1 MFRTAR
7 ITFADHA
14 SGAERTLTAQVFHDP
29 AYDQFWQDDAVFD
42 AVERCCSTY
51 GEVGIIDYTWVN

>member
-7 ITFADHA
+7 ITFADQN
-14 SGAERTLTAQVFHDP
+14 GARTITAQVFHDP
-29 AYDQFWQDDAVFD
+29 TFSPFWQDQAVAD

-51 GEVGIIDYTWVN
+51 GEVGIIDWTWVD

>member
-7 ITFADHA
+7 ITFADQN
-14 SGAERTLTAQVFHDP
+14 GARTITARVFHNP
-29 AYDQFWQDDAVFD
+29 AYDQFWQDVALLD

-51 GEVGIIDYTWVN
+51 GEVGIIDFAWVN